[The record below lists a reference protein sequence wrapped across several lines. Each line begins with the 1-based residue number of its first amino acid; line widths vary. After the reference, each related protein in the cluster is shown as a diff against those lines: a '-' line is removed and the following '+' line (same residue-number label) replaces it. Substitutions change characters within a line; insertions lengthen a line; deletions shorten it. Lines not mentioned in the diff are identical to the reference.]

1 MEGKFYDIERIWD
14 RAHVQNLMDAV
25 VSQKYFTLVVY
36 NALESRFE
44 NNHIMVIFK
53 VLGLTNMSS

>member
-1 MEGKFYDIERIWD
+1 MEDKFYDIERIWD

>member
-1 MEGKFYDIERIWD
+1 MEDKFYDIERIWD
-14 RAHVQNLMDAV
+14 RTHVQNLMDAV